1 MVTLPSGSR
10 VSAEGGGNQPI
21 TVLAGTSEAFA
32 PVMVAMV
39 TSPRICRTAHPTGA
53 ACRHTAS
60 ADVMDITES
69 SISFARPGFAD
80 FRHSYGAHSAAP
92 LPDSWRLG
100 TQSAN
105 HRCFWLCAAIMVPIR
120 LGGCMCEV
128 AHTPPKQIG
137 RSSLLGH

>member
-1 MVTLPSGSR
+1 M
-10 VSAEGGGNQPI
+10 

-39 TSPRICRTAHPTGA
+39 TSPHICRTAHPGA
-53 ACRHTAS
+53 ACLHTAS

-69 SISFARPGFAD
+69 SISFARPGFAES
-80 FRHSYGAHSAAP
+80 RHSLLRALGRTPSR
-92 LPDSWRLG
+92 LLRLG
-100 TQSAN
+100 TSAN
-105 HRCFWLCAAIMVPIR
+105 DRSFRLCAAIMVAIR

-137 RSSLLGH
+137 RRFPPRH

>member
-1 MVTLPSGSR
+1 M
-10 VSAEGGGNQPI
+10 

-39 TSPRICRTAHPTGA
+39 SHICRTAHPGA
-53 ACRHTAS
+53 ACLHTAS

-69 SISFARPGFAD
+69 SISFARPGFAES
-80 FRHSYGAHSAAP
+80 RHSLLRALGRTPSR
-92 LPDSWRLG
+92 LLRLG
-100 TQSAN
+100 TSAN
-105 HRCFWLCAAIMVPIR
+105 DRSFRLCAAIMVAIR

-137 RSSLLGH
+137 RSFPPRH